1 MTTEPVRPTS
11 AVERLTALKLSRS
24 LLLEA
29 AALTTGIAV
38 FLVSV
43 LPNLGNHPS
52 VTDDEVWV
60 LSAAYKLATQG
71 VFGSDLFRG
80 FYHADQHYYFNM
92 PAQQFVI
99 AGALKLLGYGITQ
112 ARL

>member
-1 MTTEPVRPTS
+1 MTGDAPARYASPF
-11 AVERLTALKLSRS
+11 ARLTAQVQSRP
-24 LLLEA
+24 LLFEGV
-29 AALTTGIAV
+29 ALALALAI

-43 LPNLGNHPS
+43 LPNLGSHPS

-60 LSAAYKLATQG
+60 LSASYKLATQG

-99 AGALKLLGYGITQ
+99 AGAF
-112 ARL
+112 